1 MPRSVVIYTDAAAL
15 SGLKD
20 LARKECAPYLT
31 KPYTF
36 SYGQKTD
43 AGNVRVRV
51 CELRD
56 GILMPAVDGRK
67 ERRCGPRCALGQGR
81 AKPDLRGAYGGGGSE
96 RKACHPAVRHPRHP
110 RVLGRNRA
118 LPRYPGDLPGLR
130 RNMEDLLQRG
140 SSRRRRHSQAHPHY
154 RLQDLLRF
162 DLPWAGRARVGE
174 TGDGDGKDR
183 GGDLRSTASS
193 ILPSFAAAAFMR
205 MKDWARREES
215 GTGRGRVPSERQTD
229 AREAAHYISMERR
242 RERGR

>member
-20 LARKECAPYLT
+20 LARKERAPYLT

-56 GILMPAVDGRK
+56 GNSTPAVDEARK

-96 RKACHPAVRHPRHP
+96 R
-110 RVLGRNRA
+110 GRLATLQPPPPPSSSRSQA
-118 LPRYPGDLPGLR
+118 KSVLPRYPGDLPGLR

-140 SSRRRRHSQAHPHY
+140 SSRRRRRSQAHPHY

-162 DLPWAGRARVGE
+162 DPPWAGRARVGE

-183 GGDLRSTASS
+183 GGYLLVQLPHRFCLLLRQR
-193 ILPSFAAAAFMR
+193 PSC
-205 MKDWARREES
+205 
-215 GTGRGRVPSERQTD
+215 G
-229 AREAAHYISMERR
+229 
-242 RERGR
+242 